1 MFGFVVRGPEVC
13 GRVGLGAVA
22 VSTSISA
29 HFGWIESVI
38 GEDYNVSISA
48 EQEGFWVNK
57 LQDAGGTKGGGKGR
71 VVWVWDTFERDLIF
85 LILLFLHK

>member
-29 HFGWIESVI
+29 HFGWLESVI

-48 EQEGFWVNK
+48 EQEGFWVN
-57 LQDAGGTKGGGKGR
+57 DAGGTKGGAGGKGR
-71 VVWVWDTFERDLIF
+71 VFWVWDTFERGLIF
-85 LILLFLHK
+85 SLYYF